1 MISGSHKS
9 CDPEWG
15 SFRSLGWRKGW
26 EMLKRFA
33 PISVLVMLISL
44 LPALPAMAQPSND
57 NFAGPSSVGSVPFA
71 DSVEIFDATTEP
83 GEPVEVCAPIA
94 NTVWYALTLD
104 QASTLLIDTTG
115 SGFDTVL
122 AVWQGTAINE
132 LSLVKCVDDTSLGV
146 ESGLLLSADAGVTY
160 LIQAGAFYAAPEG
173 ATLSISIGEP
183 PKSTGKPVTY
193 KGTSKG
199 NMAQA
204 SIEEYNDGSST
215 WTSVA
220 LFEGRAKYVR
230 GAPYKSSEVNVYR
243 SSSSYDDST
252 GIYTWESWYG
262 SAPLEPGRFELD
274 TKLRSARID
283 TSVILFG
290 SRCEEGPYIET
301 DDGVSYEVNCTDLG
315 TIEVVAAVTW
325 TGQGPTY
332 RYSYNERSSSSDGYR
347 GTYGYSSTARD
358 AVVTGSIV
366 GTEWSVDMGGAYG
379 TLQKDSNRTMTVFR
393 GLLAY

>member
-1 MISGSHKS
+1 
-9 CDPEWG
+9 
-15 SFRSLGWRKGW
+15 
-26 EMLKRFA
+26 MLKRFA

-57 NFAGPSSVGSVPFA
+57 NFAGASLVGSVPFA

-83 GEPVEVCAPIA
+83 GEPIEVCAPIA
-94 NTVWYALTLD
+94 NTVWYTLTLD
-104 QASTLLIDTTG
+104 QASTLLIDTAG

-160 LIQAGAFYAAPEG
+160 LIQAGAFYAAPEA

-220 LFEGRAKYVR
+220 LFDGRAKYVR

-252 GIYTWESWYG
+252 GIYIWESWYG
-262 SAPLEPGRFELD
+262 SAPLELGRFELD

-290 SRCEEGPYIET
+290 SRCEEGPYNET

-315 TIEVVAAVTW
+315 AIEVVAAVTW

-358 AVVTGSIV
+358 AVVIGSIV